1 MTYEEIVAKAK
12 ETFGSADVSNYE
24 GHLAIQVN
32 IIGEGEGAFYAEI
45 NEGKLYIEPYDYKEN
60 DAVLT
65 AEGEDIIKIFN
76 GTLDPV
82 KAFESGKLSV
92 TGDISK
98 ALSIQPVIE
107 NNKKSAKKPAA
118 STKKTAAKKTA
129 ADKKK
134 STAEKETAKAVK
146 EAKNAVKS
154 ASKAPKAAI
163 KNADDEVKPIV
174 GLAEPKKTPAKS
186 TAPKNA
192 SKKTPA
198 KAAKESTKSAKK
210 SSTSSKNKK
219 G

>member
-12 ETFGSADVSNYE
+12 ETLGSADVSNYE
-24 GHLAIQVN
+24 GHLAIQIN

-65 AEGEDIIKIFN
+65 AEGKDIIKIFN

-118 STKKTAAKKTA
+118 AKKSAAKKTA

-134 STAEKETAKAVK
+134 VSAEKETAKAVK
-146 EAKNAVKS
+146 EAKNAAKS
-154 ASKAPKAAI
+154 TPKAPKATV
-163 KNADDEVKPIV
+163 KKADEEVKPIV
-174 GLAEPKKTPAKS
+174 GLAEPKKAPAKA
-186 TAPKNA
+186 TAPKA
-192 SKKTPA
+192 ATKKTAP

-210 SSTSSKNKK
+210 TSTSSKNKK